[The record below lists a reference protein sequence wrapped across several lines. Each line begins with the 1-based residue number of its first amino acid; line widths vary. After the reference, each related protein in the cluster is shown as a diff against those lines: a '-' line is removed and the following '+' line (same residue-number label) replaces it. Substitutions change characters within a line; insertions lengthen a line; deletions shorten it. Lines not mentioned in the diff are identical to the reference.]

1 MADEDGFAF
10 ENAAFGGV
18 QPFRDA
24 SAPAPG
30 PGADALRAAYLGVL
44 KLALC
49 DLASAQPS
57 AVYTDVDGAL
67 KSRALGDDEVY
78 LRATGMDWPLR
89 GLTMAGLNR
98 LDDLQACVERVVRDG
113 VEGDLVEAGTWRGGS
128 AILMRA
134 TLDALG
140 ADDRSL
146 CVADSFAGF
155 APGDGRSTEL
165 AEVDFLAIGLE
176 EVRANFARFGLVDG
190 VEFVRGYFEDTL
202 HALRDRRWAI
212 VRLDGD
218 TYAATK
224 TGLEELYPSLAVGGH
239 LIIDDYGAFEECKRA
254 VDDFRAQ
261 HRITEPLE
269 QVDWTCARWQRTSD
283 AAIDRPQH
291 GTGTRAGAEPPPAP
305 RAHRRIPTVEE
316 AHAEYVRS
324 LRDLE
329 IDQLRA
335 RVGEVE
341 AEVEALRASPFRGP
355 RAWLRHRHRSGA
367 RR

>member
-1 MADEDGFAF
+1 MADEPGFAF
-10 ENAAFGGV
+10 ENAAFAGV

-24 SAPAPG
+24 RAPAPG
-30 PGADALRAAYLGVL
+30 ADADALREAYLGVL

-49 DLASAQPS
+49 DLASTQPS
-57 AVYTDVDGAL
+57 TVYTDFDGIV
-67 KSRALGDDEVY
+67 KSRALPEDELY

-98 LDDLQACVERVVRDG
+98 LDDLQACVQRVVRDG

-140 ADDRSL
+140 ATDRTV

-155 APGDGRSTEL
+155 APGDGRSTQL
-165 AEVDFLAIGLE
+165 AEIDFLAIGLE
-176 EVRANFARFGLVDG
+176 EVRENFARFGLTEG
-190 VEFVRGYFEDTL
+190 VEFVRGYFEDSL

-224 TGLEELYPSLAVGGH
+224 TALEELYPSLAVGGH
-239 LIIDDYGAFEECKRA
+239 LIVDDYGAFEECQRA
-254 VDDFRAQ
+254 VDDFRAA
-261 HRITEPLE
+261 HGISEPLE

-283 AAIDRPQH
+283 TAIERPAREPRP
-291 GTGTRAGAEPPPAP
+291 TGGETPSAP
-305 RAHRRIPTVEE
+305 REHRRIPTLEE
-316 AHAEYVRS
+316 TDAQYVRS

-341 AEVEALRASPFRGP
+341 AEVEALKTSPLSGP
-355 RAWLRHRHRSGA
+355 RAWLRHRHETRA